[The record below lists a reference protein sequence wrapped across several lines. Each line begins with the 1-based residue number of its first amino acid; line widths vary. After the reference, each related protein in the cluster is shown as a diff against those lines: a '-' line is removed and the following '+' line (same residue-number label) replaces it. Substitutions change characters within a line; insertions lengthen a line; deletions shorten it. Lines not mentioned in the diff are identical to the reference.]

1 MSQTTYIAPVETFTG
16 KISSHNADGRITVS
30 RRKCYGKDAK
40 GRPIYGPGETYVY
53 HRHEGKWS
61 EGATNNRLLFQQVQT
76 LAKQELSDPDRLAY
90 WQPLFERQFKPPPT
104 QPKALHYPSWF
115 CHRPTPPTT
124 QVPTIIPS
132 FLYYSLKRGHVGPR
146 NDC

>member
-76 LAKQELSDPDRLAY
+76 LAKQELSDPDRFAY
-90 WQPLFERQFKPPPT
+90 WQPLFERQFKHPPT
-104 QPKALHYPSWF
+104 QPKALHHPPWF
-115 CHRPTPPTT
+115 RHRPTPSAT
-124 QVPTIIPS
+124 QIPTITPL
-132 FLYYSLKRGHVGPR
+132 FVHYSHMGDMLV
-146 NDC
+146 

>member
-30 RRKCYGKDAK
+30 RRKCFGKDAK

-61 EGATNNRLLFQQVQT
+61 EAATNNRLLFQQVQT
-76 LAKQELSDPDRLAY
+76 LAKHELSDPDRLAY
-90 WQPLFERQFKPPPT
+90 WQPLFERQFKR
-104 QPKALHYPSWF
+104 PKPNQKRYTTLRRTRNLQQTRCKRF
-115 CHRPTPPTT
+115 CKPA
-124 QVPTIIPS
+124 IPNR
-132 FLYYSLKRGHVGPR
+132 YSCTYGW
-146 NDC
+146 CCA